1 VPELEK
7 LNNPE
12 KFQVVNVGRI
22 EGGIGPNTVAEH
34 AWALIDTRYGSTS
47 SGSALQKGMQRCLAE
62 PGIPGTGS
70 EITITN
76 QRPVMEQ
83 TRANT
88 DLYEIIEKQART
100 LGIRISDEL
109 RSGVSDASNI
119 AGQGVPVVD
128 GLGPIGEYDHSS
140 REYMLKKSLLQ
151 RCCLLTA
158 SLLELKEIML

>member
-1 VPELEK
+1 
-7 LNNPE
+7 
-12 KFQVVNVGRI
+12 
-22 EGGIGPNTVAEH
+22 
-34 AWALIDTRYGSTS
+34 
-47 SGSALQKGMQRCLAE
+47 MQQCLAE

-88 DLYEIIEKQART
+88 DLYKIIEKQAQA

-158 SLLELKEIML
+158 SLIELKEIMLRKLDGEQ